1 MKSKKIS
8 FILVFA
14 ILMLIISGLIAG
26 ISVRNSL
33 IMLVLAAGISLGYVL
48 YLRKRDEL
56 QKQVLQE
63 AMANSFL
70 ALMVTLLLQG
80 ILSLIGDKPGEF
92 STLALFIGGL
102 AVFFVSF
109 VLAQLKFWVGNN
121 HEE

>member
-56 QKQVLQE
+56 QKQVLQK

-80 ILSLIGDKPGEF
+80 ILSLIGDKPGE
-92 STLALFIGGL
+92 LALFIGGL